1 MMPPKGPAQTRTSG
15 VRLTLGGHQRM
26 GNMRRQSRAAGDQD
40 GTIRHIMGDGTM
52 SERTALAALAVVLCL
67 GNFAA
72 GAGADMGLTYDLPE
86 GGRVSVVIFDAEG
99 GVVRE
104 LLHAAPRDK
113 GRNTEQWDGL
123 DEKGKPVAAGDYRWK
138 LLLTQGL
145 VAEYLLTIGTNPTPR
160 WDTWPGNHGGAYS
173 VDVDSGGMYVA
184 GGCGE
189 GTILALKQTL
199 DGKRIWSHPHWLD
212 PWQGGSSLASSGG
225 RLYMLQANQKI
236 QVLDAANGKRLAT
249 WDAIWDQADRKKKKK
264 KGAGQLDMDAGHGQ
278 IVVSYP
284 DQNAIRWLDPKTGKT
299 IAEKKIPEPLG
310 VAVDPEGT
318 VGPAGRI
325 LVISKNTVLAV
336 TRDAAATETIIRGLE
351 SPFRLDVEEKTGA
364 ILLVERGKSLQIK
377 RFSKA
382 GKFEKA
388 YGLRGGRRRHGKYN
402 PAGFAELRDIASDQR
417 GGFIVIDPSAPR
429 RTAHINKAGRLVR
442 DWYGGQK
449 YSNLIAVDQDD
460 PRTAWL
466 SSQWGEMFRATVDYE
481 KKTWR
486 VETIYGGKPGDVR
499 RHAGRIYLCTSG
511 QASAGKPK
519 VFRLDDAAG
528 TQEQVADLTSYG
540 FSKFCSLGR
549 GFTYLGFKRGKIY
562 RVPVTGWSED
572 GKPKYGEAVVIA
584 EIPAAEKGL
593 GSREA
598 GPVIGDAEGNV
609 YFVGNRGTKP
619 FGLGWW
625 GSTTGSN
632 RVLKWDKAGKFQ
644 WAVGRHGA
652 EVETHGGEGK
662 YLWGPIAAVKG
673 CLLVRD
679 VEAPVHV
686 WDADG
691 LWVGGL
697 FDNPDTKAAPE
708 AIYKA
713 CGESFYGCVVE
724 VPRGA
729 KIPGLRGG
737 DVLFYA
743 GGQNN
748 NPVFRIRGWDK
759 FKRQTGSLAISAEQA
774 AKIAESR
781 RAELARTLR
790 IPHIGL
796 GYMNRTKVD
805 GKLGPKEWKKA
816 KHIQITDGNKV
827 VADVYLAWQNLRGGM
842 NAAHGLS
849 VAFDVHTAA
858 PWKSTSMPGL
868 AFRGGAAVEIRLG
881 PPGDDRKTAGVGD
894 LWIVAA
900 PIGKDGKTVAIEFTH
915 KLPPG
920 RRGRRNRTATY
931 SSKTGKVTFD
941 RVSPLNGSYAAATV
955 KPDGGGYVVEMQFR
969 LRRPLYVR
977 PGLKFRLDAAVMLSN
992 PDGTAVTK
1000 RLPWHSKDPA
1010 DRIVNDPHVE
1020 ATLRPGNW
1028 AEAMLE

>member
-1 MMPPKGPAQTRTSG
+1 
-15 VRLTLGGHQRM
+15 M
-26 GNMRRQSRAAGDQD
+26 GNMRRQSQATGDQG
-40 GTIRHIMGDGTM
+40 GTIRHSMGDGAM
-52 SERTALAALAVVLCL
+52 FERTTLAALAAVLCL
-67 GNFAA
+67 GNFSAGAAA
-72 GAGADMGLTYDLPE
+72 GAGAGMDVTYDLPE
-86 GGRVSVVIFDAEG
+86 GGRVSMVIFDAEG
-99 GVVRE
+99 NVVRE
-104 LLHAAPRDK
+104 LLHAAPREM
-113 GRNTEQWDGL
+113 GRNTERWDGL
-123 DEKGKPVAAGDYRWK
+123 DEKGKPVGAGAYRWK

-145 VAEYLLTIGTNPTPR
+145 VAEYLLTLGTNPTPR

-173 VDVDSGGMYVA
+173 VDVNAGGMYVA

-189 GTILALKQTL
+189 GTIAALKQTL
-199 DGKRIWSHPHWLD
+199 DGKRIWNVPHWLD
-212 PWQGGSSLASSGG
+212 PWQGASSLASSGG
-225 RLYMLQANQKI
+225 RVYMLQANQKI
-236 QVLDAANGKRLAT
+236 QVLDDATGKRVAT
-249 WDAIWDQADRKKKKK
+249 WDAMWDPADRKKTKKK
-264 KGAGQLDMDAGHGQ
+264 KGAGELDMDAGDGQ

-310 VAVDPEGT
+310 VAVDPS
-318 VGPAGRI
+318 GRV
-325 LVISKNTVLAV
+325 LVISKDTVLAV
-336 TRDAAATETIIRGLE
+336 TRDAEATKTIVTGLE

-429 RTAHINKAGRLVR
+429 RTTHIDKAGRLVR

-449 YSNLIAVDQDD
+449 YSNLIAVDPDD
-460 PRTAWL
+460 PRTTWL
-466 SSQWGEMFRATVDYE
+466 SSQWGEMFRAQVDYE
-481 KKTWR
+481 NKTWR
-486 VETIYGGKPGDVR
+486 VETIYGGKPGDAR
-499 RHAGRIYLCTSG
+499 RHAGRTYLCTSG
-511 QASAGKPK
+511 QAAAGKPK
-519 VFRLDDAAG
+519 VFRLDDETG
-528 TQEQVADLTSYG
+528 RQELVADLSAYG
-540 FSKFCSLGR
+540 FGKNCSLGQ
-549 GFTYLGFKRGKIY
+549 GFTYLGFKRDKVY

-572 GKPKYGEAVVIA
+572 GKPTYGKAVVVG
-584 EIPAAEKGL
+584 EVPAMEKGL

-598 GPVIGDAEGNV
+598 GPVTEDAQGNV
-609 YFVGNRGTKP
+609 YFVGNRGDKP

-644 WAVGRHGA
+644 WAVGRHAAG
-652 EVETHGGEGK
+652 VEARGGEGK

-697 FDNPDTKAAPE
+697 FDQPDTKAAPQ
-708 AIYKA
+708 AVYKA

-724 VPRGA
+724 VPPGA
-729 KIPGLRGG
+729 KIPGLRAG
-737 DVLFYA
+737 DVLFFA

-759 FKRQTGSLAISAEQA
+759 FKRQGGSLAISAERA

-805 GKLGPKEWKKA
+805 GKLGAREWKKA
-816 KHIQITDGNKV
+816 KRVQIKDGDKV

-842 NAAHGLS
+842 NTAHGLT

-858 PWKSTSMPGL
+858 PWKSASMQGL

-900 PIGKDGKTVAIEFTH
+900 PIGAGGKTVAVEFI
-915 KLPPG
+915 PPR
-920 RRGRRNRTATY
+920 RRGRRNSAATY
-931 SSKTGKVTFD
+931 SSKTGKVTYD

-977 PGLKFRLDAAVMLSN
+977 PGLKFRLDAAVMLAN
-992 PDGTAVTK
+992 PDGTAVAK
-1000 RLPWHSKDPA
+1000 RLPWHSKAPA
-1010 DRIVNDPHVE
+1010 ARIVNDPHVE
-1020 ATLRPGNW
+1020 ATLRPNTW